1 MLAHQEKTQKLI
13 SQIAEIL
20 IKNNQKMAVA
30 ESCTGGGLA
39 YVLTS
44 AAGSSQW
51 FDRGFVVYS
60 NQSKQE
66 LLDVEPAAILEHG
79 AVSEEVAI
87 EMAEGVIDHSDA
99 QVAISIT
106 GIAGPDGGTEEK
118 PVGTVCFGL
127 IVEDQG
133 KIFRECFDGDRASV
147 REQSILFA
155 LEKLHEMLCEEFA
168 G

>member
-1 MLAHQEKTQKLI
+1 MLAHQEKLQKLT

-20 IKNNQKMAVA
+20 IKNKQKIAVA

-39 YVLTS
+39 YVMTS
-44 AAGSSQW
+44 VAGSSQW

-60 NQSKQE
+60 NQAKQE
-66 LLDVEPAAILEHG
+66 LLAVEEAAIVEHG

-87 EMAEGVIDHSDA
+87 EMAEGAVDHSDA

-133 KIFRECFDGDRASV
+133 KIFRECFDGDRTSV

-155 LEKLHEMLCEEFA
+155 LEKLHEMLCD
-168 G
+168 

>member
-1 MLAHQEKTQKLI
+1 MLIYQEKIQKLT

-20 IKNNQKMAVA
+20 TKNNQKIAVA

-39 YVLTS
+39 YALTS
-44 AAGSSQW
+44 VSGSSGW

-60 NQSKQE
+60 NQAKRE
-66 LLDVEPAAILEHG
+66 ILGVEEAAILDHG

-87 EMAEGVIDHSDA
+87 EMAEGAVDHSDA

-106 GIAGPDGGTEEK
+106 GIAGPNGGSEEK

-133 KIFRECFDGDRASV
+133 RIYRECFDGDRASV
-147 REQSILFA
+147 REQSVVFA
-155 LEKLHEMLCEEFA
+155 LEKLHCMLCDKPES
-168 G
+168 